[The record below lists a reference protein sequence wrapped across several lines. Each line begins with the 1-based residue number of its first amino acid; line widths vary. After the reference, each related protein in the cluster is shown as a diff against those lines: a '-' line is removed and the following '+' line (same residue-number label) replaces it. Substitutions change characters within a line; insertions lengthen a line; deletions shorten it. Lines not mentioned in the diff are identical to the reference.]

1 MTSPAPQSGQ
11 AAVPVCYR
19 HRGRETHLSCT
30 RCGRPICP
38 DCMIPASVGHQCP
51 DCVAEGRR
59 TQRPALTHFGGSQ
72 IGMHGYVTK
81 ALIGLNVG
89 VFVILAALYGMGT
102 LTRGSTPVHE
112 WGAALGLTVTKAQ
125 GGYYEGALP
134 QFGEVLTGIHDGGYY
149 RLLTAMFLH
158 YGVIHLALN
167 MWALW
172 VLGRSLEAALGP
184 VRFGALYLI
193 CGFGGNVACA
203 LLSPYAFSA
212 GASTAIYG
220 LFAAYFFVL
229 RRLGRDAMSV
239 LPIIAINVVLSFS
252 IPGISWQGH
261 LGGLVTGAVC
271 GLGLAYAPRE
281 NRNFVQAVVLA
292 GVFAVLVALAVF
304 VPPIAQ

>member
-1 MTSPAPQSGQ
+1 
-11 AAVPVCYR
+11 
-19 HRGRETHLSCT
+19 
-30 RCGRPICP
+30 
-38 DCMIPASVGHQCP
+38 MIPASVGHQCP

-81 ALIGLNVG
+81 ALIGLNVA
-89 VFVILAALYGMGT
+89 VFMALTALYGT
-102 LTRGSTPVHE
+102 RVLTGGSTPLHE
-112 WGAALGLTVTKAQ
+112 WGAALGLTVTKAE

-149 RLLTAMFLH
+149 RLFTAMFLH

-184 VRFGALYLI
+184 IRFGALYLI

-304 VPPIAQ
+304 VPPMV